1 MVHVYVL
8 CTGSSPLNS
17 RVEAV
22 MLHKRRYSRD
32 ELWRLVEE
40 AEKRMKDTEEEKL
53 WDIVFGKYLRE
64 IFRRRGFEVL
74 IPTAR
79 IWHDSENY
87 RFVNVDVSDGWF
99 FVKDENVNKGVT
111 RGRGGCYV
119 LLSDKK

>member
-1 MVHVYVL
+1 
-8 CTGSSPLNS
+8 
-17 RVEAV
+17 

-32 ELWRLVEE
+32 ELWGLVEE
-40 AEKRMKDTEEEKL
+40 AEKRMKDIEEEKL

-119 LLSDKK
+119 LPPDKK